1 MCVGAS
7 VREEKSA
14 ERERECRER
23 ERVIERERERER
35 EREKV
40 NSKGCSFSK
49 MTFSWAHLIHD
60 D

>member
-14 ERERECRER
+14 ERERE
-23 ERVIERERERER
+23 RVQRERER